1 MLASLLLLGVDATTF
16 PPYKPTVLRSGYR
29 LVGVEPEPSEPIG
42 QIYQHAL
49 SFFDRV
55 VQECLKRGVELRDRL
70 DAQGVLWVILNVA
83 LDQVDDPDRLSAF
96 RGRTGV
102 EVWWVNQGQT
112 YEQERTGG
120 FVWAPQRTDRGAV
133 LGHWLNVSKL
143 AKGDV
148 VVHYANGQIRAIGSV
163 TTDAVEAQKPT
174 ELGDSW
180 GSDGYQAIIKY
191 FDLANPIRLSEIPE
205 AVRTAEAGAFNRNGG
220 VNQGYLFP
228 VSADFAIILQSD
240 FEDRWPIGSPWFQGV
255 TEPSFIDVSF
265 ADVVGSVSDGLLG
278 VGLGFGGG
286 HVGFVRSFV
295 VSLATKGFV
304 LLTGLS
310 GSGKSR
316 LGLGF
321 GQWLG
326 GDRVWVEAV
335 RPDWT
340 GPDALLGFE
349 DGLSER
355 VGGRLG
361 WQVPDVLEFMLGAA
375 ADPSHP
381 YLLLLDE
388 MNLAHVER
396 YFADVLSGMESGAP
410 VLPNLVRGVDGV
422 WREAEGEPRLPFPR
436 NLMVV
441 GTVNIDE
448 TTYMFSPK
456 VLDRANTLEFR
467 VATGDLVASASPI
480 GRVEAGSDE
489 LVAAFLDAVSSVGG
503 EWSGRDVMAGWLRE
517 LHELLAGADREFGH
531 RVFYE
536 SLRFGGLLA
545 KAGESDPRVALDL
558 QVMQKILPRVHGS
571 IRQVGSTL
579 ERLGAWCYHGPGV
592 PLPDIFDPLDPP
604 EGEPALPVSFDK
616 ISRMTRRLRAN
627 HFVSYAE

>member
-1 MLASLLLLGVDATTF
+1 MEIADRVASARAVLNLPESEDPLPEIFLADPGGLGEGYERGHVTGMRYVSDSIPGDEILIADLERMAALLKALYEVQPAISPASASLV
-16 PPYKPTVLRSGYR
+16 
-29 LVGVEPEPSEPIG
+29 
-42 QIYQHAL
+42 
-49 SFFDRV
+49 
-55 VQECLKRGVELRDRL
+55 
-70 DAQGVLWVILNVA
+70 
-83 LDQVDDPDRLSAF
+83 
-96 RGRTGV
+96 
-102 EVWWVNQGQT
+102 
-112 YEQERTGG
+112 
-120 FVWAPQRTDRGAV
+120 
-133 LGHWLNVSKL
+133 
-143 AKGDV
+143 
-148 VVHYANGQIRAIGSV
+148 
-163 TTDAVEAQKPT
+163 
-174 ELGDSW
+174 
-180 GSDGYQAIIKY
+180 
-191 FDLANPIRLSEIPE
+191 
-205 AVRTAEAGAFNRNGG
+205 
-220 VNQGYLFP
+220 
-228 VSADFAIILQSD
+228 
-240 FEDRWPIGSPWFQGV
+240 
-255 TEPSFIDVSF
+255 
-265 ADVVGSVSDGLLG
+265 DVVGSVSDGLLG

-545 KAGESDPRVALDL
+545 KAGESDPLC
-558 QVMQKILPRVHGS
+558 
-571 IRQVGSTL
+571 
-579 ERLGAWCYHGPGV
+579 RLGFAGDAEDPAEGARVDPSGWFHSRTPWRLVLSRAWGSP
-592 PLPDIFDPLDPP
+592 
-604 EGEPALPVSFDK
+604 
-616 ISRMTRRLRAN
+616 SRHLRSA
-627 HFVSYAE
+627 